1 MDSFEH
7 FCSEHIAMLI
17 AIAVTVTIVLLFAR
31 KLSDK
36 NALLLIRILSVTVLL
51 GELIQD
57 ILLIRDGGDIIEFLP
72 LHLCNLGIFVNLAAS
87 FTRGRIQ
94 SFFAEISAV
103 LILPGSIAALL
114 FPDWTYRPFWSYLP
128 LLCFFTHA
136 LLVFIP
142 LLFLVRKT
150 ATVSFTHIWYPYLF
164 LLAVT
169 PPIYLLDLKAG
180 VNYMF
185 LLYPTQDSPLTW
197 ISNITG
203 ENFYLLGLAVI
214 LTVFLILEY
223 AFYEAARKLTKK
235 TSN

>member
-7 FCSEHIAMLI
+7 FCPEHIVMLI
-17 AIAVTVTIVLLFAR
+17 AIAVTVTAGLIFAR
-31 KLSDK
+31 KLSSK
-36 NALLLIRILSVTVLL
+36 NGLLLIRILSVTVLL

-87 FTRGRIQ
+87 FTRGRIR
-94 SFFAEISAV
+94 SFFAEISVV
-103 LILPGSIAALL
+103 LILPGAIAALL

-142 LLFLVRKT
+142 LFYLVRKT
-150 ATVSFTHIWYPYLF
+150 AQVSFKHIWYPYLF
-164 LLAVT
+164 LLLVT

-223 AFYEAARKLTKK
+223 AIYEAARKLAKK

>member
-1 MDSFEH
+1 
-7 FCSEHIAMLI
+7 MLI
-17 AIAVTVTIVLLFAR
+17 AIAVTVTIVLLFVR

-94 SFFAEISAV
+94 SFFAEISVV
-103 LILPGSIAALL
+103 LILPGAIAALL

-142 LLFLVRKT
+142 LFYLVRKT
-150 ATVSFTHIWYPYLF
+150 AQVSFKHIWYPYLF
-164 LLAVT
+164 LLLVT

-223 AFYEAARKLTKK
+223 AFYESARKLAKK

>member
-7 FCSEHIAMLI
+7 FCPEHIAMLI
-17 AIAVTVTIVLLFAR
+17 AIVVTVLAGLFFAR

-36 NALLLIRILSVTVLL
+36 DALILIRILSVTVLL

-57 ILLIRDGGDIIEFLP
+57 ILLIRYGGDIIKFLP

-94 SFFAEISAV
+94 SFFAEISVV
-103 LILPGSIAALL
+103 LILPGAICALL

-142 LLFLVRKT
+142 LFYLVRKT
-150 ATVSFTHIWYPYLF
+150 AAVSFRHIWYPYLF

-169 PPIYLLDLKAG
+169 PPIYLLDLTAG

-203 ENFYLLGLAVI
+203 ENFYLPGLAII

-223 AFYEAARKLTKK
+223 AGYEGTKRLAK
-235 TSN
+235 RTSD

>member
-7 FCSEHIAMLI
+7 FCPEHIAVLI
-17 AIAVTVTIVLLFAR
+17 AITVMVTAGLISAR

-36 NALLLIRILSVTVLL
+36 NAVLLIRILSVTVLS
-51 GELIQD
+51 GEIIQD

-87 FTRGRIQ
+87 FTRGKIR

-150 ATVSFTHIWYPYLF
+150 ASVSFTHIWYPYLF

-169 PPIYLLDLKAG
+169 PPIYLLDIKAG

-185 LLYPTQDSPLTW
+185 LLYPTEDSPLTW
-197 ISNITG
+197 ISSITG
-203 ENFYLLGLAVI
+203 EKLYLLGLAAI

-223 AFYEAARKLTKK
+223 AVCSLLSKGHKF
-235 TSN
+235 

>member
-7 FCSEHIAMLI
+7 FCPEHIVMLI
-17 AIAVTVTIVLLFAR
+17 AIAVTVTAGLLFAR

-87 FTRGRIQ
+87 FTRDRIR
-94 SFFAEISAV
+94 SFFAEISVV
-103 LILPGSIAALL
+103 LILPGAIAALL

-142 LLFLVRKT
+142 LFYLVRKT
-150 ATVSFTHIWYPYLF
+150 AQVSFKHIWYPYLF
-164 LLAVT
+164 LLLVT

-223 AFYEAARKLTKK
+223 AIYEAARKLAKK